1 MYHLHKESDS
11 DMASTDFAA
20 MPCPIARSLSVLG
33 ERWTLLIMREAFY
46 GSTRFDEFER
56 RLGIAP
62 NILSARL
69 KALVEQ
75 GLLEKT
81 PAPGG
86 GARHVYTLTQPG
98 RDFFPV
104 FVSLK
109 GWADRW
115 MAGANGPLTVLVDQH
130 NGTEIAPP
138 RLTRGDGSEITL
150 GDLRVLP
157 GPGALPFHQEHFGD
171 TAEAELKPA

>member
-1 MYHLHKESDS
+1 
-11 DMASTDFAA
+11 MAPKDFAA

-69 KALVEQ
+69 KALVEA
-75 GLLEKT
+75 GLLART
-81 PAPGG
+81 QAPGG
-86 GARHVYTLTQPG
+86 GARHIYALTEPG

-109 GWADRW
+109 GWADRYRG
-115 MAGANGPLTVLVDQH
+115 GANGPLTVLVDAQS
-130 NGTEIAPP
+130 GAEIAPP
-138 RLTRGDGSEITL
+138 RLLRGDGSEISL

-157 GPGALPFHQEHFGD
+157 GPGARSGQ
-171 TAEAELKPA
+171 TRPA